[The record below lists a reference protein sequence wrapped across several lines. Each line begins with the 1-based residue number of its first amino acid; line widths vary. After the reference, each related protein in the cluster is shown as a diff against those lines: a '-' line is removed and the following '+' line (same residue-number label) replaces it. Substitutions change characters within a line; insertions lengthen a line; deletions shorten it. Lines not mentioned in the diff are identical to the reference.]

1 MLTAHNLSKAYGLS
15 PILEKITFSINAGE
29 RVGLIGPNGCGKSTL
44 MRLLT
49 GQERPDRGS
58 ITLNPPNLRIGPGL
72 SLPDENPDAYE
83 LLAPN
88 RRRSG

>member
-15 PILEKITFSINAGE
+15 PILENITFSINAGE
-29 RVGLIGPNGCGKSTL
+29 RVGLIGPNGSGKSTL

-58 ITLNPPNLRIGPGL
+58 IMLNPPNLRIG
-72 SLPDENPDAYE
+72 
-83 LLAPN
+83 
-88 RRRSG
+88 